1 MSKNV
6 EINSG
11 LNFLSVLGLIFIVLK
26 ILGYIS
32 WSWWWVTA
40 PIWGPAA
47 LVLIVLLFLGLIM
60 GGLAL
65 YDRNSK
71 R

>member
-1 MSKNV
+1 MNKNV